1 MSQQRIRM
9 ATTLVVTA
17 ASIAVGIGFDS
28 AHVEASGPLRSASGA
43 ICTIVGTPHR
53 DTLIGTKKH
62 DVLCGLGGNDVLIG
76 RGGNDLLDGGAGND
90 VLTGG
95 AGSDTLFGGT
105 GSDTADYSDHTGT
118 VTVSLDG
125 VRNDGSAGELDLV
138 MSSVENLTGG
148 RGADRLRGN
157 TSNNV
162 LDGGAG
168 SDTLLGSAGLDTI
181 IGGTGS
187 DTLDGGAGNDT
198 FNGGTGSNTL
208 KGGTGND
215 LLLGG
220 TGADTFLGGD
230 DDDTVSYA
238 DHTGGVTVG
247 IDGIAD
253 DGIAGEGDNVITDV
267 ENLIG
272 SSGPD
277 VLTGSATDNVLD
289 GRDGDDTLIGLP
301 GSNTL
306 LGGNGNDILI
316 GDVGDDTFDGG
327 AAANFC
333 DGTTFGADTF
343 TNCDLSA
350 PEFTAL
356 TITSPI
362 DTSTG
367 TQDVTI
373 TAHIVDAEAG
383 LNPVDTLNSMI
394 IVSPVSNIVLE
405 ANFGP
410 ANLTSGNEHDGIYT
424 AVVTVPGFRD
434 QGRWQVTSATL
445 VDAFNNGRT
454 YDTAQLA
461 GLSLDNGFDQNGAA
475 DALPPTIT
483 SLSLSQNTVGTAPN
497 LPADPQ
503 HIDVTVTLSDA
514 QAGVANVGSYFR
526 FVSPNGQ
533 QSVIGMLDDSTLQPA
548 PAAPGTYQFSLLI
561 PDYSETGVWSAQAYL
576 VDSVGNA
583 ITVSAADMQT
593 AGLSG
598 YQFTQVDV
606 GGDNT
611 GPQLSALVISGTPV
625 DVAAANGQVTI
636 TATITDDIV
645 GLAADTALS
654 SIAFTSTSGNQTLQA
669 DIAAIHRISGTAK
682 NGVYEITLTVP
693 QGAEPGDWTLSSMI
707 LRDALG
713 NTNSMTIND
722 ATNLGV
728 DTTFRVI

>member
-1 MSQQRIRM
+1 MAQQRIRT
-9 ATTLVVTA
+9 AVAVVAIA
-17 ASIAVGIGFDS
+17 ASIGVGGTH
-28 AHVEASGPLRSASGA
+28 AQAAAKVRSATGA
-43 ICTIVGTPHR
+43 ICTIVGTPHH
-53 DTLIGTKKH
+53 DTLVGTKNH
-62 DVLCGLGGNDVLIG
+62 DVLCGLGGNDTLIG

-90 VLTGG
+90 LLIGG
-95 AGSDTLFGGT
+95 GGSDTLLGGT
-105 GSDTADYSDHTGT
+105 GYDTADYSDHTAA

-125 VRNDGSAGELDLV
+125 RRNDGSTGELDLV
-138 MSSVENLTGG
+138 MASVENLAGG
-148 RGADRLRGN
+148 KGADQLRGN
-157 TSNNV
+157 ASANV

-168 SDTLLGSAGLDTI
+168 SDTVLGAAGNDTI
-181 IGGTGS
+181 NGGTGT
-187 DTLDGGAGNDT
+187 DTLLGGAGNDT
-198 FNGGTGSNTL
+198 INGGTGSDAID
-208 KGGTGND
+208 GGTGND

-220 TGADTFLGGD
+220 TGADTFVGGGD
-230 DDDTVSYA
+230 TDTVSYA

-247 IDGIAD
+247 IDDVAD
-253 DGIAGEGDNVITDV
+253 DGIGGEGDNVTTDV

-272 SSGPD
+272 TSAAD
-277 VLTGSATDNVLD
+277 VITGSTTDNVLD

-301 GSNTL
+301 GANIL
-306 LGGNGNDILI
+306 LGGNGSDILI
-316 GDVGDDTFDGG
+316 GDVDNDTFDGG
-327 AAANFC
+327 APANFC
-333 DGTTFGADTF
+333 DGTTFGTDTF

-350 PEFTAL
+350 PVFTAL

-362 DTSTG
+362 DTSAG

-383 LNPVDTLNSMI
+383 LNPVDTLNSLLI
-394 IVSPVSNIVLE
+394 SSPVNNIVLE

-424 AVVTVPGFRD
+424 AVVTVPAFRD

-445 VDAFNNGRT
+445 VDAFNNSRT

-461 GLSLDNGFDQNGAA
+461 GLSLANGFDQNGAA
-475 DALPPTIT
+475 DVLPPTIT

-514 QAGVANVGSYFR
+514 QAGVASVGSYFR
-526 FVSPNGQ
+526 FISPNGQ
-533 QSVIGMLDDSTLQPA
+533 QSVIGMLDSTTLQPA

-561 PDYSETGVWSAQAYL
+561 PDYSETGIWLAEAYL
-576 VDSVGNA
+576 VDNVGNA
-583 ITVSAADMQT
+583 ITVSAADMVT
-593 AGLSG
+593 AGLVNCE
-598 YQFTQVDV
+598 FTQVDV

-625 DVAAANGQVTI
+625 DVASADGQVTI

-645 GLAADTALS
+645 GLAADVGRST
-654 SIAFTSTSGNQTLQA
+654 IAFTSLSGGHTLQA

-682 NGVYEITLTVP
+682 NGTYEIVFAVP
-693 QGAEPGDWTLSSMI
+693 QGAEPGDWTLSSLI

-713 NTNSMTIND
+713 NTNSMTITD

>member
-1 MSQQRIRM
+1 M

-17 ASIAVGIGFDS
+17 ASIAVGIGFDG
-28 AHVEASGPLRSASGA
+28 AQVEASGPLRSASGA

-53 DTLIGTKKH
+53 DTLIGTKKN

-148 RGADRLRGN
+148 RGADQLHGN
-157 TSNNV
+157 ASNNV

-168 SDTLLGSAGLDTI
+168 SDTLLGGAGLDTI
-181 IGGTGS
+181 
-187 DTLDGGAGNDT
+187 
-198 FNGGTGSNTL
+198 NGGTGSNTL

-253 DGIAGEGDNVITDV
+253 DGIAGEGDNVTTDV

-693 QGAEPGDWTLSSMI
+693 QGAEPGDWTLRSLI

-713 NTNSMTIND
+713 NTNLMTITD

>member
-1 MSQQRIRM
+1 MAQQRIRT
-9 ATTLVVTA
+9 AVAVVAIA
-17 ASIAVGIGFDS
+17 ASIGVGGTH
-28 AHVEASGPLRSASGA
+28 AQAAAKVRSATGA
-43 ICTIVGTPHR
+43 ICTIVGTPHH
-53 DTLIGTKKH
+53 DTLVGTKNH
-62 DVLCGLGGNDVLIG
+62 DVLCGLGGNDTLIG

-90 VLTGG
+90 LLIGG
-95 AGSDTLFGGT
+95 GGSDTLLGGT
-105 GSDTADYSDHTGT
+105 GYDTADYSDHTAA
-118 VTVSLDG
+118 VTISLDG
-125 VRNDGSAGELDLV
+125 RRNDGSTGELDLV
-138 MSSVENLTGG
+138 MASVENLAGG
-148 RGADRLRGN
+148 KGADQLRGN
-157 TSNNV
+157 ASANA

-168 SDTLLGSAGLDTI
+168 SDTVLGAAGNDTI

-187 DTLDGGAGNDT
+187 DTLMGGAGNDT
-198 FNGGTGSNTL
+198 IDGGTGSDAID
-208 KGGTGND
+208 GGTGND

-220 TGADTFLGGD
+220 TGADTFVGGGD
-230 DDDTVSYA
+230 TDTVSYA

-247 IDGIAD
+247 IYDVAD
-253 DGIAGEGDNVITDV
+253 DGVGGEGDNVTTDV

-272 SSGPD
+272 TSAAD
-277 VLTGSATDNVLD
+277 VITGSAADNVLD

-301 GSNTL
+301 GANIL
-306 LGGNGNDILI
+306 LGGNGSDILI
-316 GDVGDDTFDGG
+316 GDVDNDTFDGG
-327 AAANFC
+327 SPANFC
-333 DGTTFGADTF
+333 DGTAFGTDTF

-362 DTSTG
+362 DTSAG

-383 LNPVDTLNSMI
+383 LNPVDTVNSMI

-424 AVVTVPGFRD
+424 AVVKVPGFRD

-445 VDAFNNGRT
+445 VDAFNNSRT

-461 GLSLDNGFDQNGAA
+461 GMSLDNGFDQNGAA

-514 QAGVANVGSYFR
+514 QAGVASVGSYFR

-533 QSVIGMLDDSTLQPA
+533 QSAIGMLDDSTLQPA

-561 PDYSETGVWSAQAYL
+561 PDYSETGIWSAEAYL
-576 VDSVGNA
+576 VDSVGNI

-625 DVAAANGQVTI
+625 DVAAINGQVTI

-645 GLAADTALS
+645 GLAADAGRS

-693 QGAEPGDWTLSSMI
+693 QGAEPGDWTLSSLI

-713 NTNSMTIND
+713 NTNSMTITD

-728 DTTFRVI
+728 DTSFRVI